1 MLNKSLKPEL
11 FLRGFL
17 FQIRLQSPILEEFYS
32 ARLLNLQSWPEVITI
47 QLLKYTDTLLQRW
60 NLRQQ
65 QNINK
70 ENIKTSKLKVTYGD
84 KGLRVTMPN

>member
-1 MLNKSLKPEL
+1 MNEQNLSLNKRLLIKGLVRNVLCNDTPFVLNKSLKPEL

-47 QLLKYTDTLLQRW
+47 QLLKYTDTLLQR
-60 NLRQQ
+60 
-65 QNINK
+65 
-70 ENIKTSKLKVTYGD
+70 
-84 KGLRVTMPN
+84 